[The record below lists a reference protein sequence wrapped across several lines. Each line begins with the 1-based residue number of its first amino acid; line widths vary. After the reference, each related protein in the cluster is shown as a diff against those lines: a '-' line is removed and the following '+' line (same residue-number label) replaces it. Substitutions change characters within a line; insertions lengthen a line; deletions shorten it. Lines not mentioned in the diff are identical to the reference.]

1 VPAAAER
8 VGREAA
14 AARQHHERVTVS
26 EPTDPRC
33 LRPEINAMGPDQFK
47 PILSFCIAMATDA
60 VVNALKRRH
69 ISGLKGVA
77 DDIAPAGDHYSAAA
91 NAAVMATED
100 ANAATRV
107 DALLAAACDPCARPP
122 PLTDGE
128 APADAESTLAAA
140 KAKVTHEHRLDMA
153 CLLAQRFDMPMFS
166 SLRKPVA
173 DILRMVCSAV
183 EDFRLPKAGDRGDWS
198 ALQFGEEWLDPALTP
213 DQLLERFRTQFPN
226 ASDDPMITGC
236 FFTELSPCR
245 PGPFSPGVKAEHGM
259 CAKHYEVT
267 RKFFAPG
274 TFTKCCVCSHPKLVG
289 FAVHDKREGPYALL
303 NAIITRFALLPHFLI
318 YDLGCG
324 ALRSAVGN
332 LPVFVALVVIISNL
346 LHMVIHVCSDIFNP
360 RSYAPLDGKNTV
372 AREQRN
378 SPIAAMMKTLRA
390 CGKDEYMRTMKLH
403 TILHNIHAHARGS
416 CTYPLPEDYN
426 VRQYYV
432 SRQTCP
438 CGCRQHEDARN
449 FPSTPSS
456 AASTP
461 LASSNEST
469 SSSSGKD
476 GA

>member
-173 DILRMVCSAV
+173 DSLRVVCSTV

-274 TFTKCCVCSHPKLVG
+274 TFTKCCACSHPKLVG
-289 FAVHDKREGPYALL
+289 FAVLDKREGPYALL

-324 ALRSAVGN
+324 ALRSAVGK

-346 LHMVIHVCSDIFNP
+346 LHMVIHMCSDIFNP